1 MNKSFR
7 YALILF
13 AVVALSACTFNQ
25 AIDPTSVGVIS
36 HGGQLDQNCL
46 GPGIQTATGYFDSIE
61 EVSGSALSFDV
72 TDQSVATADTQLVG
86 VDTTVQIQRQTD
98 CASVH
103 NLLTNWPLL
112 LDNGQLTTVISSNVS
127 QAIKVGTRNFTLDQL
142 LSDRTG
148 LAISITTD
156 LQTVAAKFSVKVLNV
171 SIKDITLDPAYE
183 AKLQQ
188 KAQVTIDIEIANRN
202 QDKVKAEQETARIE
216 QEQRAQTLQA
226 QLLAEQAQTEVQV
239 EIAARQ
245 GKVTAA
251 QNQVY
256 LDNPAAF
263 ELARLAALQNI
274 VGKGTVWFLPVG
286 TDLSLILNQTD
297 KTIVPVSPTV
307 PNNAPTTN
315 ANPVTTTIV
324 ITP

>member
-1 MNKSFR
+1 MNKFLR
-7 YALILF
+7 IIGVLF
-13 AVVALSACTFNQ
+13 AVVSLSACTINQ
-25 AIDPTSVGVIS
+25 IIDPTSVGVVS
-36 HGGQLDQNCL
+36 HGGQLDGNCL
-46 GPGIQTATGYFDSIE
+46 GPGVQSANGWFDSIS
-61 EVSGSALSFDV
+61 EVSGAALSFDV

-86 VDTTVQIQRQTD
+86 VDTTIQIQRQTD

-112 LDNGQLTTVISSNVS
+112 QDDKNLTTVVSSNVS

-148 LAISITTD
+148 LAISITSD

-188 KAQVTIDIEIANRN
+188 KAQVTIDIEIARRN

-216 QEQRAQTLQA
+216 QEQRAQTLAA
-226 QLLAEQAQTEVQV
+226 QLIAEQAQTNVQV

-245 GKVTAA
+245 GRVTAA

-263 ELARLAALQNI
+263 ELARLAALKDI
-274 VGKGTVWFLPVG
+274 VGKGTVWFLPQG
-286 TDLSLILNQTD
+286 TNLSLILNQSGQ
-297 KTIVPVSPTV
+297 TIVPVSPTTS
-307 PNNAPTTN
+307 TTPSTT
-315 ANPVTTTIV
+315 NPVTATVVVTK
-324 ITP
+324 